1 MMSRVAGCPY
11 YLFTP
16 PLGGGWVG
24 PARRLP
30 CSGRGR
36 AVRGGGRSGRWARAW
51 GGRWLGG
58 ARARAASPQRRCP
71 ALNAPRLSASA
82 QPGTAQLGS
91 AQPGTARF
99 GTAQPGHAA
108 PAGPNPA
115 PGLGRLKTPRADP
128 DRLPPRDDIQQELLP
143 LLQPGEAA
151 APEPPRP
158 LLQARRP
165 RPGLLRAE

>member
-1 MMSRVAGCPY
+1 MMARVAGCPY

-58 ARARAASPQRRCP
+58 ARAGGFTSAPLPCPERAS
-71 ALNAPRLSASA
+71 PRLSASA

-91 AQPGTARF
+91 TQPGTTRF
-99 GTAQPGHAA
+99 GTEQPGHAA

-115 PGLGRLKTPRADP
+115 PGLGRLKTPRSDP
-128 DRLPPRDDIQQELLP
+128 DRLPPRDDI
-143 LLQPGEAA
+143 
-151 APEPPRP
+151 
-158 LLQARRP
+158 
-165 RPGLLRAE
+165 